1 MDELER
7 EFRAAL
13 DHLADGPEP
22 SDDLVGRTVDRS
34 IRIRRHRRV
43 ITGSSVA
50 VAIVAT
56 LAVVS
61 IAGAATR
68 HGQVGV
74 SGPSAPG
81 ESTAIGATTTIPI
94 VVFPTTTN
102 PHPTRTSLPVVTP
115 TTAAVT
121 CPVAVVQDS
130 PADASYTL
138 LDNGNIEVTYAFPFG
153 PARES
158 HYYINDDGTSGDSG
172 FTNVYTPDQFGPHWY
187 EEWSQAGG
195 TPEDLS
201 SCKTRHNFVV
211 DPSVATPAASTTTVP
226 AGVTIPVETTIPV
239 TTTTAGP

>member
-1 MDELER
+1 MDDLER

-22 SDDLVGRTVDRS
+22 SDELVGRTVDRS
-34 IRIRRHRRV
+34 VRIHRNRRV
-43 ITGSSVA
+43 LTVTSVA
-50 VAIVAT
+50 VAVVAT

-68 HGQVGV
+68 HGQVDV

-81 ESTAIGATTTIPI
+81 ESTAVVSTTTVPI
-94 VVFPTTTN
+94 IVFPTTTN

-115 TTAAVT
+115 TTAVT
-121 CPVAVVQDS
+121 CPLAVVQDS

-138 LDNGNIEVTYAFPFG
+138 LDTGNIQVTYVFPFG

-172 FTNVYTPDQFGPHWY
+172 FTNVYTPDHFGPHWY
-187 EEWSQAGG
+187 DEWSQPGG
-195 TPEDLS
+195 TPEDIT
-201 SCKTRHNFVV
+201 SCKTRHNFIV
-211 DPSVATPAASTTTVP
+211 DPAVVTPASSTTTIP
-226 AGVTIPVETTIPV
+226 QGDTIPVDTTIPV
-239 TTTTAGP
+239 TTTTPAG